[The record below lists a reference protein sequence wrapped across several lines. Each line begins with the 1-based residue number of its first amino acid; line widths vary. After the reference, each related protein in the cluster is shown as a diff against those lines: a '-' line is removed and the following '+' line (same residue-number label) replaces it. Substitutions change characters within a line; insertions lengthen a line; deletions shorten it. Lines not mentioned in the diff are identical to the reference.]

1 MKRKFYQL
9 AIIVVSLLIIN
20 GLSRNFLELW
30 QQKKRVERVEQ
41 DVAALEQKEVELKGE
56 LRYYQSDEYVEKIA
70 REKLLLGKE
79 GETVL
84 LLPTEFPAESLITDH
99 PASPTGGESPDIV
112 PFWKR
117 WLKRLGLVF

>member
-1 MKRKFYQL
+1 MKRTFYQL
-9 AIIVVSLLIIN
+9 AVIVVSLLIIN

-84 LLPTEFPAESLITDH
+84 LLPSGFPNQSPITNH
-99 PASPTGGESPDIV
+99 QSPDIV
-112 PFWKR
+112 PFWKK
-117 WLKRLGLVF
+117 WLKKLGFNF

>member
-1 MKRKFYQL
+1 MRRKFYQI
-9 AIIVVSLLIIN
+9 AVIIVSLLVIN

-41 DVAALEQKEVELKGE
+41 DVADLEQKEVELRGQ
-56 LRYYQSDEYVEKIA
+56 LRYFQSDEYVEKIA

-84 LLPTEFPAESLITDH
+84 LLPTIFLSQPPITDRQ
-99 PASPTGGESPDIV
+99 SLDIV

-117 WLKRLGLVF
+117 WFKKLGLISQ

>member
-1 MKRKFYQL
+1 MRRKFYQL
-9 AIIVVSLLIIN
+9 AVIVVSLLIIN

-30 QQKKRVERVEQ
+30 KQKKRVERVEQ

-84 LLPTEFPAESLITDH
+84 LLPTEFPAQSLIIDNESL
-99 PASPTGGESPDIV
+99 DIV
-112 PFWKR
+112 PFWKK
-117 WLKRLGLVF
+117 WMNKLGFNF